1 MQHALRYVWSIPS
14 ARAEQKRIILSL
26 NIPIRDIMT
35 DRAVFRKNI
44 LRGFHIFVKIFSRV
58 IFCSTNQLFS
68 LNAVRDMV
76 HLPHEK
82 PRVLCKSAK
91 GGERFIMYDIII
103 RNGRVIDPQN
113 KFDAKADVAI
123 YNGKIVGVG
132 DYVSSFCGV
141 NCPNRSTSASVT
153 RVFI

>member
-82 PRVLCKSAK
+82 TACTV
-91 GGERFIMYDIII
+91 
-103 RNGRVIDPQN
+103 
-113 KFDAKADVAI
+113 
-123 YNGKIVGVG
+123 
-132 DYVSSFCGV
+132 
-141 NCPNRSTSASVT
+141 
-153 RVFI
+153 